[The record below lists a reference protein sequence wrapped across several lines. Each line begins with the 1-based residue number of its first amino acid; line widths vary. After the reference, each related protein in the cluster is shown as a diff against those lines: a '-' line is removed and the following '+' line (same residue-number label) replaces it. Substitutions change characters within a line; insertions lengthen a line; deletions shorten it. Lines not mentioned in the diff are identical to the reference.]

1 MRSIIVAALIL
12 ISMAIPAHS
21 FAQECAV
28 PDAPAWR
35 NDISADVAIPL
46 AEIEAAV
53 ARAARAQK
61 AGDVKSIITSVH
73 VDVPDFDARSWRRV
87 VGIEGRDAWQV
98 VIQSAD
104 ATFLR
109 AHFPEYDLADGD
121 VVVYAP
127 EDAVSTRLVDR
138 RRGPG
143 GDGLWGPMVEG
154 DTMVIEVRAS
164 AFDEPNL
171 RVDRLSHG
179 LPGAFA
185 RTKEQRCH
193 VDVNCDPAWAE
204 MKSGVGLM
212 QFEVFGF
219 GSGCTGSLIAD
230 MPETGRPWFLSA
242 NHCLSDQQTANTLV
256 VFWNYETDG
265 CNGNVPSLAGLPQ
278 SAGAE
283 YVAGN
288 SFSDFTLLSL
298 AQEPP
303 AGTYHLPLS
312 LDPLAGGEAITV
324 VHHPDLTHKRITY
337 GNQVGDA
344 GTHWT
349 VKYFEGSTEGG
360 SSGSPLFNAQNEI
373 VGQLTGGGAACSRMF
388 LTDRFGK
395 VSMSW
400 DRGLSD
406 YLSTIPTGYTTTT
419 TTVPPGDDDDDDWY
433 PDDDTGDDDAADDD
447 TAEPADDGEADSDD
461 DDGCGC

>member
-1 MRSIIVAALIL
+1 MRSFYLIAVAVLSL
-12 ISMAIPAHS
+12 MAVSSAG
-21 FAQECAV
+21 AQECAV
-28 PDAPAWR
+28 PETSFSHLDV
-35 NDISADVAIPL
+35 SADVSVPADAIQL
-46 AEIEAAV
+46 ALARAEAAKTSG
-53 ARAARAQK
+53 A
-61 AGDVKSIITSVH
+61 VKSLITSTH
-73 VDVPDFDARSWRRV
+73 VDLADFDARAWRRV
-87 VGIEGRDAWQV
+87 RGIDGRDAWQV
-98 VIQSAD
+98 VIQSEG

-109 AHFPEYDLADGD
+109 AHFPAFDFADGE
-121 VVVYAP
+121 VAVFAP
-127 EDAVSTRLVDR
+127 EDAVATPVVDR
-138 RRGPG
+138 RRLAD
-143 GDGLWGPMVEG
+143 GDGLWSPMVEG
-154 DTMVIEVRAS
+154 DAIVIEVRTSSVDPPRLA
-164 AFDEPNL
+164 
-171 RVDRLSHG
+171 VDRLSHG

-204 MKSGVGLM
+204 RKSGVGMM

-230 MPETGRPWFLSA
+230 IPETGRPWFLSA
-242 NHCLSDQQTANTLV
+242 NHCLSDQQTADTLV
-256 VFWNYETDG
+256 VFWNYETDT

-278 SAGAE
+278 SAGAD
-283 YVAGN
+283 YMAGN
-288 SFSDFTLLSL
+288 AFSDFTLLSL
-298 AQEPP
+298 AQDPP

-312 LDPLAGGEAITV
+312 LDPLTGGEAITV
-324 VHHPDLTHKRITY
+324 VHHPALTHKRITY

-349 VKYFEGSTEGG
+349 VKYYEGSTEGG

-419 TTVPPGDDDDDDWY
+419 TTVPPGDDDDDWF
-433 PDDDTGDDDAADDD
+433 PDDDAEDDDAADDD
-447 TAEPADDGEADSDD
+447 TAEPTGDGEAGDDD

>member
-1 MRSIIVAALIL
+1 MRSFFVILFALVSLIAVANAG
-12 ISMAIPAHS
+12 
-21 FAQECAV
+21 AQECGV
-28 PDAPAWR
+28 PEASTWR
-35 NDISADVAIPL
+35 NDVFADFTVTPGAIRD
-46 AEIEAAV
+46 AV
-53 ARAARAQK
+53 VRADAARAS
-61 AGDVKSIITSVH
+61 GNVKSVITSTH
-73 VDVPDFDARSWRRV
+73 IELADFDARSWRRV
-87 VGIEGRDAWQV
+87 RGMDGRDAWQV
-98 VIQSAD
+98 VIQSEG

-109 AHFPEYDLADGD
+109 AHFTAYDFEDGA

-127 EDAVSTRLVDR
+127 EDTAVTSVVDR
-138 RRGPG
+138 RRLPDGE
-143 GDGLWGPMVEG
+143 GLWSPIVEG

-164 AFDEPNL
+164 ADELPSL
-171 RVDRLSHG
+171 VVDRLSHG
-179 LPGAFA
+179 LPGAFV

-193 VDVNCDPAWAE
+193 VDVNCDAAWSE
-204 MKSGVGLM
+204 RKSGVGLM

-242 NHCLSDQQTANTLV
+242 NHCLSDQSTADTLV
-256 VFWNYETDG
+256 VFWNYETDA
-265 CNGNVPSLAGLPQ
+265 CNGTVPSLAGLPQ

-288 SFSDFTLLSL
+288 ALSDFTLLSL
-298 AQEPP
+298 AQDPP

-337 GNQVGDA
+337 GNQLGDA

-349 VKYFEGSTEGG
+349 VKYYEGSTEGG

-419 TTVPPGDDDDDDWY
+419 TTVPPGDDDDDWF
-433 PDDDTGDDDAADDD
+433 PDDDTGDDDVSDDD
-447 TAEPADDGEADSDD
+447 ASEDNDGDSGDDDD